1 MSSRYKLQYN
11 IEYNPTNEIMVTV
24 GGMEGLYLTLL
35 AILNRGDEVII
46 PAPYWINYVQM
57 VCMCSGEPII
67 TAPVSTNDLSISIE
81 NIRKAITPKTK
92 AIILNTPSNPS
103 GRIISDDSIQQIAQ
117 IAIENDLI
125 VITDEVYKTLLY
137 DNAHFK
143 SIVTCDK
150 MKERTVVINSLSKEF
165 CMTGWRL
172 GYVAAPSELI
182 SVMTM
187 FQENIA
193 ACAPLP
199 SQYAAIEAL
208 RNSEKYSAGMIEEFT
223 LRRNVLL
230 EEVAKI
236 KTITVDAP
244 QGTFY
249 AMLNIK
255 STGLK
260 SEEFAYAL
268 LEKEQVAVVPGITY
282 GDCCEDFIRI
292 AFTLDIYKI
301 KEGIQR
307 LKRFVESL

>member
-1 MSSRYKLQYN
+1 MTLAESR
-11 IEYNPTNEIMVTV
+11 E
-24 GGMEGLYLTLL
+24 
-35 AILNRGDEVII
+35 II
-46 PAPYWINYVQM
+46 PLLMQQLNGLLTPT
-57 VCMCSGEPII
+57 SGTVLLDGKPIG
-67 TAPVSTNDLSISIE
+67 SIS
-81 NIRKAITPKTK
+81 
-92 AIILNTPSNPS
+92 S
-103 GRIISDDSIQQIAQ
+103 
-117 IAIENDLI
+117 
-125 VITDEVYKTLLY
+125 
-137 DNAHFK
+137 
-143 SIVTCDK
+143 
-150 MKERTVVINSLSKEF
+150 
-165 CMTGWRL
+165 
-172 GYVAAPSELI
+172 
-182 SVMTM
+182 
-187 FQENIA
+187 
-193 ACAPLP
+193 
-199 SQYAAIEAL
+199 
-208 RNSEKYSAGMIEEFT
+208 SAGMIEEFT
-223 LRRNVLL
+223 LRRDVLL

>member
-1 MSSRYKLQYN
+1 MR
-11 IEYNPTNEIMVTV
+11 V
-24 GGMEGLYLTLL
+24 
-35 AILNRGDEVII
+35 
-46 PAPYWINYVQM
+46 
-57 VCMCSGEPII
+57 
-67 TAPVSTNDLSISIE
+67 
-81 NIRKAITPKTK
+81 
-92 AIILNTPSNPS
+92 
-103 GRIISDDSIQQIAQ
+103 
-117 IAIENDLI
+117 
-125 VITDEVYKTLLY
+125 
-137 DNAHFK
+137 
-143 SIVTCDK
+143 
-150 MKERTVVINSLSKEF
+150 
-165 CMTGWRL
+165 
-172 GYVAAPSELI
+172 
-182 SVMTM
+182 
-187 FQENIA
+187 
-193 ACAPLP
+193 
-199 SQYAAIEAL
+199 
-208 RNSEKYSAGMIEEFT
+208 IEEFT